1 MERLI
6 KLIYWSFACVRRVK
20 VCIKNILESSPVFS
34 LREGYRFKYKELVKL
49 NKNGEFAC
57 VRRVKAYHC

>member
-1 MERLI
+1 MMDFYLC
-6 KLIYWSFACVRRVK
+6 SQS
-20 VCIKNILESSPVFS
+20 ESLYKKYIGVSPVFS

-57 VRRVKAYHC
+57 VRRVKVCKKI